1 MMFRSKAQDGKR
13 IAPCKRTTLRRRSLL
28 EKGLISCLV
37 LIAVCSML
45 FVSTTLSWFS
55 DQVTAGGT
63 VIQTGEFPAASKS
76 IQMGNRTHAARRAR
90 AIASDGVAPNAIQMM
105 RVDKND
111 SDLWEPG
118 AVFVSDPIWM
128 ENDGDIDIEFCLE
141 LLTARDTL
149 AANLTTNQTGLELLN
164 AIQFKIMDMND
175 FEKKVYAAAEK
186 AEEGLRND
194 EEVYPIDIANELK
207 TDFQNGQRDL
217 RTADSDKSVGT
228 TSSGSPI
235 IKLAVGD
242 RSSEFVI
249 VGLMNSYADVQ
260 YSGKTLETPFTL
272 VIKSQQ
278 AGFTWASTAPAFCTD
293 ASHEETKGQAN
304 AFADTEQGYWRY
316 ENGFHVYHCA
326 ACQQTLLEEDA
337 ANTKADHAHIAE
349 QAFNNGSS
357 ASVWTAANGS
367 AVDYYC
373 RVCNE
378 RIATASG
385 NTLFIYDT
393 NTVIKK

>member
-13 IAPCKRTTLRRRSLL
+13 MAPRKRTTLRRRSLL

-45 FVSTTLSWFS
+45 FISTTLSWFS

-63 VIQTGEFPAASKS
+63 VIQTGQYSVNVQSSQNQTMSLGAAD
-76 IQMGNRTHAARRAR
+76 GNT
-90 AIASDGVAPNAIQMM
+90 ITPNAIQLNRM
-105 RVDKND
+105 DKD
-111 SDLWEPG
+111 SLFWEPG

-149 AANLTTNQTGLELLN
+149 AANLTTDQTGLELLN

-175 FEKKVYAAAEK
+175 FAEKLDAAAEK
-186 AEEGLRND
+186 AEEGLQND
-194 EEVYPIDIANELK
+194 EEVYSIDIANELK
-207 TDFQNGQRDL
+207 TDFQSGQRDL
-217 RTADSDKSVGT
+217 RTADRDKSVGT

-235 IKLAVGD
+235 IKLAVGE
-242 RSSEFVI
+242 SSSKFVI
-249 VGLMNSYADVQ
+249 VGLMDSYANVQ
-260 YSGKTLETPFTL
+260 YSGKTLKTPFTL

-293 ASHEETKGQAN
+293 ASHEQAKSQAN

-337 ANTKADHAHIAE
+337 TNAKKDHAHIAE
-349 QAFNNGSS
+349 QAFKNGSS

-378 RIATASG
+378 RIATANG

-393 NTVIKK
+393 NTVIQK

>member
-1 MMFRSKAQDGKR
+1 M
-13 IAPCKRTTLRRRSLL
+13 APRKRTTLRRRSLL

-63 VIQTGEFPAASKS
+63 MIQTGEYIVKALQRSQSQTMSLGAAD
-76 IQMGNRTHAARRAR
+76 GNT
-90 AIASDGVAPNAIQMM
+90 ITPNAIQLN
-105 RVDKND
+105 RVDKD
-111 SDLWEPG
+111 SPFWEPG

-149 AANLTTNQTGLELLN
+149 AANLTTDQTGLELLN

-175 FEKKVYAAAEK
+175 FAEKLDAAAEK
-186 AEEGLRND
+186 AEEGLQND
-194 EEVYPIDIANELK
+194 EEVYSIDIANELK
-207 TDFQNGQRDL
+207 TDFQSGQRDL
-217 RTADSDKSVGT
+217 RIADSDKSVGT

-235 IKLAVGD
+235 IKLAVGE
-242 RSSEFVI
+242 SSNEFVI

-278 AGFTWASTAPAFCTD
+278 AGFTWASTASAFCTD
-293 ASHEETKGQAN
+293 ASHEQARGQVS

-326 ACQQTLLEEDA
+326 ACQQTLLEE
-337 ANTKADHAHIAE
+337 NTTNAKADHAHIAE
-349 QAFNNGSS
+349 QAFKNGSS

-385 NTLFIYDT
+385 DTLLIYGT
-393 NTVIKK
+393 GEVVTK

>member
-13 IAPCKRTTLRRRSLL
+13 MAPRKRTTLRRRSLL

-63 VIQTGEFPAASKS
+63 VIQTGQYSVNVQSSQNQAMSLGAAD
-76 IQMGNRTHAARRAR
+76 GNT
-90 AIASDGVAPNAIQMM
+90 ITPNAIQLNRM
-105 RVDKND
+105 DKE
-111 SDLWEPG
+111 SLFWEPG

-149 AANLTTNQTGLELLN
+149 AANLTTDQTGLELLN

-175 FEKKVYAAAEK
+175 FAEKLDAAAEK
-186 AEEGLRND
+186 AEEGLRNN
-194 EEVYPIDIANELK
+194 EEVYSIDIANELK
-207 TDFQNGQRDL
+207 TDFQSGQRDL

-249 VGLMNSYADVQ
+249 VGLMDSYANVQ

-278 AGFTWASTAPAFCTD
+278 AGFTWASTASAFCTD
-293 ASHEETKGQAN
+293 ASHEQAKSQAN

-326 ACQQTLLEEDA
+326 ACQQTLLDENA

-349 QAFNNGSS
+349 QAFKNGSS
-357 ASVWTAANGS
+357 ASVWTAVNGS

-378 RIATASG
+378 RIATANG

>member
-13 IAPCKRTTLRRRSLL
+13 MAPRKRTTLRRRSLL

-63 VIQTGEFPAASKS
+63 VIQTGQYSVNVQSSQNQAMSLGAAD
-76 IQMGNRTHAARRAR
+76 GNT
-90 AIASDGVAPNAIQMM
+90 ITPNAIQLNRM
-105 RVDKND
+105 DKE
-111 SDLWEPG
+111 SLFWEPG

-149 AANLTTNQTGLELLN
+149 AANLTTDQTGLELLN

-175 FEKKVYAAAEK
+175 FAEKLDAAADK
-186 AEEGLRND
+186 AEEGLRNN
-194 EEVYPIDIANELK
+194 EEVYSIDIANELK
-207 TDFQNGQRDL
+207 TDFQSGQRDL

-235 IKLAVGD
+235 IKLAVGES
-242 RSSEFVI
+242 SSEFVI
-249 VGLMNSYADVQ
+249 VGLMDSYANVQ

-293 ASHEETKGQAN
+293 ASHEQAKGQAN

-326 ACQQTLLEEDA
+326 ACQQTLLDENA
-337 ANTKADHAHIAE
+337 ANTKEDHAYIAK

-378 RIATASG
+378 RIATANG

>member
-13 IAPCKRTTLRRRSLL
+13 MAPRKHTTLRRRSLL

-63 VIQTGEFPAASKS
+63 VIQTGEYKVEMVVDDEPIAAGEGGAVV
-76 IQMGNRTHAARRAR
+76 Q
-90 AIASDGVAPNAIQMM
+90 NAIQMT
-105 RVDKND
+105 RVDKESNV
-111 SDLWEPG
+111 WEPG

-194 EEVYPIDIANELK
+194 EEVYSIDIANELK
-207 TDFQNGQRDL
+207 TDFQSGQRDL
-217 RTADSDKSVGT
+217 RTADSAKSVGT

-249 VGLMNSYADVQ
+249 VGLMNSYANVQ

-293 ASHEETKGQAN
+293 ASHEQAKGQAN

-337 ANTKADHAHIAE
+337 TNTKADHAHIAE
-349 QAFNNGSS
+349 QAFKNGSS

-373 RVCNE
+373 RVCNG
-378 RIATASG
+378 RIATANG

>member
-13 IAPCKRTTLRRRSLL
+13 MAPRKHTTLRRRSLL

-63 VIQTGEFPAASKS
+63 VIKTGQYLLNVRQGSQSQTMSLGAAD
-76 IQMGNRTHAARRAR
+76 GNT
-90 AIASDGVAPNAIQMM
+90 ITPNAIQMM

-141 LLTARDTL
+141 LLTAKDTL

-194 EEVYPIDIANELK
+194 EEVYSIDIANELK
-207 TDFQNGQRDL
+207 TDFQSGQRDL
-217 RTADSDKSVGT
+217 RTADSAKSVGT

-249 VGLMNSYADVQ
+249 VGLMNSYANVQ

-293 ASHEETKGQAN
+293 ASHEQAKGQAN

-337 ANTKADHAHIAE
+337 TNTKADHAHIAE

-378 RIATASG
+378 RIATANG

>member
-13 IAPCKRTTLRRRSLL
+13 MAPRKRTTLRRRSLL

-63 VIQTGEFPAASKS
+63 VIQTGQYRVNVQSSQNQTMSLGAAD
-76 IQMGNRTHAARRAR
+76 GNT
-90 AIASDGVAPNAIQMM
+90 ITPNAIQLNRM
-105 RVDKND
+105 DKE
-111 SDLWEPG
+111 SLFWEPG

-149 AANLTTNQTGLELLN
+149 AANLTTDQTGLELLN
-164 AIQFKIMDMND
+164 AIQFKIMDMDD
-175 FEKKVYAAAEK
+175 FVEKLDAAAEK
-186 AEEGLRND
+186 ADELQND
-194 EEVYPIDIANELK
+194 EGVYSIDIANELK
-207 TDFQNGQRDL
+207 TDFQSGQRDL
-217 RTADSDKSVGT
+217 RTADRDKSVGT

-249 VGLMNSYADVQ
+249 VGLMDSYANVQ

-293 ASHEETKGQAN
+293 TSHEQARGQVS

-326 ACQQTLLEEDA
+326 ACQQTLLDEDA
-337 ANTKADHAHIAE
+337 ANAKKDHAHIAE
-349 QAFNNGSS
+349 QAFKNGSS

-378 RIATASG
+378 RIATANG

>member
-13 IAPCKRTTLRRRSLL
+13 MAPRKRTTLRRRSLL

-63 VIQTGEFPAASKS
+63 VIQTGQYRVNVQSSQNQTMSLGAAD
-76 IQMGNRTHAARRAR
+76 GNT
-90 AIASDGVAPNAIQMM
+90 ITPNAIQLNRM
-105 RVDKND
+105 DKE
-111 SDLWEPG
+111 SPFWEPG

-149 AANLTTNQTGLELLN
+149 AANLTTDQTGLELLN

-175 FEKKVYAAAEK
+175 FAEKLDAAAEK
-186 AEEGLRND
+186 VGEGLQND
-194 EEVYPIDIANELK
+194 EEVYSIDIANELK
-207 TDFQNGQRDL
+207 TDFQKGQRDL

-235 IKLAVGD
+235 IKLAVGES
-242 RSSEFVI
+242 SSEFVI
-249 VGLMNSYADVQ
+249 VGLMDSYANVQ

-278 AGFTWASTAPAFCTD
+278 AGFTWASTASAFCTD
-293 ASHEETKGQAN
+293 ASHEQAKSQAN

-337 ANTKADHAHIAE
+337 TNAKKDHAHIAE
-349 QAFNNGSS
+349 QAFKNGSS

-378 RIATASG
+378 RIATANG

>member
-13 IAPCKRTTLRRRSLL
+13 MAPRKRTTLRRRSLL

-63 VIQTGEFPAASKS
+63 VIQTGKYKPNVHQGSQSQTMSLGAADGNTITPDA
-76 IQMGNRTHAARRAR
+76 IQLNRT
-90 AIASDGVAPNAIQMM
+90 
-105 RVDKND
+105 DKY
-111 SDLWEPG
+111 SPFWEPG

-149 AANLTTNQTGLELLN
+149 AANLTTDQTGLELLN

-175 FEKKVYAAAEK
+175 FAEKLDAAAEK
-186 AEEGLRND
+186 AEEGLQND
-194 EEVYPIDIANELK
+194 EEVYSIDIANELK
-207 TDFQNGQRDL
+207 TDFQSGQRDL
-217 RTADSDKSVGT
+217 RTADRDKSVGT

-235 IKLAVGD
+235 IKLAVGE
-242 RSSEFVI
+242 SSNEFVI

-278 AGFTWASTAPAFCTD
+278 AGFTWASTASAFCTD
-293 ASHEETKGQAN
+293 ASHEQAKSQAN

-326 ACQQTLLEEDA
+326 ACQQTLLDEDA
-337 ANTKADHAHIAE
+337 TNAKKDHAYIAE
-349 QAFNNGSS
+349 QAFKNGSS

-378 RIATASG
+378 RIATANG

>member
-63 VIQTGEFPAASKS
+63 VIQTGQYSVNVQSSQNQAMSLGAAD
-76 IQMGNRTHAARRAR
+76 GNT
-90 AIASDGVAPNAIQMM
+90 ITPNAIQLN
-105 RVDKND
+105 RVDKN
-111 SDLWEPG
+111 SPFWEPG

-149 AANLTTNQTGLELLN
+149 AANLTTDQTGLELLN

-175 FEKKVYAAAEK
+175 FAEKLDAAAEK
-186 AEEGLRND
+186 AEEGLRNN
-194 EEVYPIDIANELK
+194 EEVYSIDIANELK
-207 TDFQNGQRDL
+207 TDFQSGQRDL

-242 RSSEFVI
+242 NSSEFVI

-278 AGFTWASTAPAFCTD
+278 AGFTWASTASAFCTD
-293 ASHEETKGQAN
+293 ASHEQAKSQAN

-337 ANTKADHAHIAE
+337 TNAKKDHAHIAE
-349 QAFNNGSS
+349 QAFKNGSS

-378 RIATASG
+378 RIATANG

-393 NTVIKK
+393 NTVIQK

>member
-13 IAPCKRTTLRRRSLL
+13 MAPRKRTTLRRRSLL

-63 VIQTGEFPAASKS
+63 VIKTGQYLLNVRQGSQSQPMSLGAAD
-76 IQMGNRTHAARRAR
+76 GNT
-90 AIASDGVAPNAIQMM
+90 ITPNAIQMM

-194 EEVYPIDIANELK
+194 EEVYSIDIANELK

-326 ACQQTLLEEDA
+326 ACQQTLLDENA
-337 ANTKADHAHIAE
+337 ANTKEDHAYIAK

-378 RIATASG
+378 RIATANG

>member
-13 IAPCKRTTLRRRSLL
+13 MAPRKRTTLRRRSLL

-63 VIQTGEFPAASKS
+63 VIQTGEYIVKTFQRSQSQTTSLGAAD
-76 IQMGNRTHAARRAR
+76 GNT
-90 AIASDGVAPNAIQMM
+90 ITPNAIQLNRM
-105 RVDKND
+105 DKE
-111 SDLWEPG
+111 SLFWEPG

-149 AANLTTNQTGLELLN
+149 AANLTTDQTGLELLN

-175 FEKKVYAAAEK
+175 FAEKLDAAADK
-186 AEEGLRND
+186 AEEGLRNN
-194 EEVYPIDIANELK
+194 EEVYSIDIANELK
-207 TDFQNGQRDL
+207 TDFQSGQRDL

-235 IKLAVGD
+235 IKLAVGES
-242 RSSEFVI
+242 SSEFVI
-249 VGLMNSYADVQ
+249 VGLMDSYANVQ

-293 ASHEETKGQAN
+293 ASHEQAKGQAN

-337 ANTKADHAHIAE
+337 TNTKADHAHIAE
-349 QAFNNGSS
+349 QAFKNGSS

-393 NTVIKK
+393 NEVVKK

>member
-13 IAPCKRTTLRRRSLL
+13 MAPRKHTTLRRRSLL

-63 VIQTGEFPAASKS
+63 VIKTGQYLLNVRQGSQSSQTMSLGAAD
-76 IQMGNRTHAARRAR
+76 GNT
-90 AIASDGVAPNAIQMM
+90 ITPNAIQMM

-194 EEVYPIDIANELK
+194 EEVYSIDIANELK
-207 TDFQNGQRDL
+207 TDFKNGQRDL
-217 RTADSDKSVGT
+217 RTADSAKSVGT

-235 IKLAVGD
+235 IKLAVGES
-242 RSSEFVI
+242 SSEFVI
-249 VGLMNSYADVQ
+249 VGLMDSYANVQ

-293 ASHEETKGQAN
+293 ASHEQAKGQAN

-385 NTLFIYDT
+385 DTLFIYDT

>member
-13 IAPCKRTTLRRRSLL
+13 MAPRKHTTLRRRSLL

-63 VIQTGEFPAASKS
+63 VIKTGQYLLNVRQGSQSQTMSLGAAD
-76 IQMGNRTHAARRAR
+76 GNT
-90 AIASDGVAPNAIQMM
+90 ITPNAIQMM

-186 AEEGLRND
+186 AEEGLRNN
-194 EEVYPIDIANELK
+194 EEVYSIDIANELK
-207 TDFQNGQRDL
+207 TDFQSGQRDL
-217 RTADSDKSVGT
+217 RTADSAKSVGT

-235 IKLAVGD
+235 IKLAVGE
-242 RSSEFVI
+242 SSHEFVI
-249 VGLMNSYADVQ
+249 VGLMDSYANVQ
-260 YSGKTLETPFTL
+260 YSGKKLETPFTL

-293 ASHEETKGQAN
+293 ASHEQAKGQAN

-337 ANTKADHAHIAE
+337 ANTKKDHAHIAE

-373 RVCNE
+373 RVCNG
-378 RIATASG
+378 RIATANG

>member
-13 IAPCKRTTLRRRSLL
+13 MAPRKHTTLRRRSLL

-63 VIQTGEFPAASKS
+63 VIQTGEYKVNARQGSKS
-76 IQMGNRTHAARRAR
+76 QTMSLGAADGNT
-90 AIASDGVAPNAIQMM
+90 ITPDAIQLNRM
-105 RVDKND
+105 DKD
-111 SDLWEPG
+111 SPFWEPG

-149 AANLTTNQTGLELLN
+149 AANLTTDQTGLELLN

-175 FEKKVYAAAEK
+175 FAEKLDAAAEK

-326 ACQQTLLEEDA
+326 ACQQTLLDENA
-337 ANTKADHAHIAE
+337 ANTKEDHAYIAK

-378 RIATASG
+378 RIATANG

>member
-13 IAPCKRTTLRRRSLL
+13 MAPCKRTTLRRRSLL

-63 VIQTGEFPAASKS
+63 VIQTGEYEVTARQGSQSQPMSLGAAD
-76 IQMGNRTHAARRAR
+76 GNT
-90 AIASDGVAPNAIQMM
+90 ITPNAIQMM

-149 AANLTTNQTGLELLN
+149 AANLTTDQTGLELLN

-175 FEKKVYAAAEK
+175 FAEKLDAAADK
-186 AEEGLRND
+186 AEEGLRNN
-194 EEVYPIDIANELK
+194 EEVYSIDIANELK
-207 TDFQNGQRDL
+207 TDFKNGQRDL
-217 RTADSDKSVGT
+217 RTADSAKSVGT

-235 IKLAVGD
+235 IKLAVGES
-242 RSSEFVI
+242 SSEFVI
-249 VGLMNSYADVQ
+249 VGLMDSYANVQ

-293 ASHEETKGQAN
+293 ASHEQAKGQAN

-326 ACQQTLLEEDA
+326 ACQQTLLDENA
-337 ANTKADHAHIAE
+337 ANTKEDHAYIAK

-378 RIATASG
+378 RIATANG

>member
-13 IAPCKRTTLRRRSLL
+13 MAPRKRTTLRRRSLL

-63 VIQTGEFPAASKS
+63 VIQTGQYRVNVQSSQNQTMSLGAAD
-76 IQMGNRTHAARRAR
+76 GNT
-90 AIASDGVAPNAIQMM
+90 ITPNAIQLNRM
-105 RVDKND
+105 DKE
-111 SDLWEPG
+111 SLFWEPG

-149 AANLTTNQTGLELLN
+149 AANLTTDQTGLELLN

-175 FEKKVYAAAEK
+175 FAEKLDAAAEK
-186 AEEGLRND
+186 AEEGLRNN
-194 EEVYPIDIANELK
+194 EEVYSIDIANELK
-207 TDFQNGQRDL
+207 TDFQSGQRDL

-235 IKLAVGD
+235 IKLAVGES
-242 RSSEFVI
+242 SSEFVI
-249 VGLMNSYADVQ
+249 VGLMDSYANVQ

-278 AGFTWASTAPAFCTD
+278 AGFTWASTASAFCTD
-293 ASHEETKGQAN
+293 ASHEQAKSQAN

-316 ENGFHVYHCA
+316 ENGFHVYHCT

-337 ANTKADHAHIAE
+337 ANAKKDHAHIAE
-349 QAFNNGSS
+349 QAFKNGSS

-378 RIATASG
+378 RIATANG

>member
-13 IAPCKRTTLRRRSLL
+13 MAPRKHTTLRRRSLL

-63 VIQTGEFPAASKS
+63 VIQTGEYIVKTFQRSQSQTTSLGAAD
-76 IQMGNRTHAARRAR
+76 GNT
-90 AIASDGVAPNAIQMM
+90 ITPNAIQLN
-105 RVDKND
+105 RVDKN
-111 SDLWEPG
+111 SPFWEPG

-149 AANLTTNQTGLELLN
+149 AANLTTDQTGLELLN

-175 FEKKVYAAAEK
+175 FAEKLDAAAEK
-186 AEEGLRND
+186 VGEGLQND
-194 EEVYPIDIANELK
+194 EEVYSIDIANELK
-207 TDFQNGQRDL
+207 TDFQKGQRDL
-217 RTADSDKSVGT
+217 RTADNDKSVGT

-235 IKLAVGD
+235 IKLAVGE
-242 RSSEFVI
+242 SSNEFVI

-260 YSGKTLETPFTL
+260 YSGKKLETPFTL

-293 ASHEETKGQAN
+293 ASHEQAKGQAN

-337 ANTKADHAHIAE
+337 TNAKKDHAHIAE
-349 QAFNNGSS
+349 QAFKNGSS

-378 RIATASG
+378 RIATANG

-393 NTVIKK
+393 NTVIQK

>member
-13 IAPCKRTTLRRRSLL
+13 MAPRKRTTLRRRSLL

-63 VIQTGEFPAASKS
+63 VIQTGEYIVKTFQRSQSQTTSLGAAD
-76 IQMGNRTHAARRAR
+76 GNT
-90 AIASDGVAPNAIQMM
+90 ITPNAIQLN
-105 RVDKND
+105 RVDKN
-111 SDLWEPG
+111 SPFWEPG

-149 AANLTTNQTGLELLN
+149 AANLTTDQTGLELLN

-175 FEKKVYAAAEK
+175 FAEKLDAAAEK
-186 AEEGLRND
+186 VGEGLQND
-194 EEVYPIDIANELK
+194 EEVYSIDIANELK
-207 TDFQNGQRDL
+207 TDFQKGQRDL
-217 RTADSDKSVGT
+217 RTADNDKSVGT

-235 IKLAVGD
+235 IKLAVD
-242 RSSEFVI
+242 DNSSEFVI
-249 VGLMNSYADVQ
+249 VGLMDSYADVQ

-278 AGFTWASTAPAFCTD
+278 AGFTWASTASAFCTD
-293 ASHEETKGQAN
+293 ASHEEARRQVS

-316 ENGFHVYHCA
+316 ENSFHVYHCA
-326 ACQQTLLEEDA
+326 ACQQTLLDEDA
-337 ANTKADHAHIAE
+337 ANAKKDHAYIAE
-349 QAFNNGSS
+349 QAFKNGSS

-385 NTLFIYDT
+385 DTLLIYGT
-393 NTVIKK
+393 GKVVKK

>member
-13 IAPCKRTTLRRRSLL
+13 MAPRKHTTLRRRSLL

-63 VIQTGEFPAASKS
+63 VIQTGEYKVNARQGSKS
-76 IQMGNRTHAARRAR
+76 QTMSLGAADGNT
-90 AIASDGVAPNAIQMM
+90 ITPDAIQLNRM
-105 RVDKND
+105 DKD
-111 SDLWEPG
+111 SPFWEPG

-149 AANLTTNQTGLELLN
+149 AANLTTDQTGLELLN

-175 FEKKVYAAAEK
+175 FAEKLDAAAEK

-373 RVCNE
+373 RVCNG
-378 RIATASG
+378 RIATANG

>member
-13 IAPCKRTTLRRRSLL
+13 MAPRKHTTLRRRSLL

-55 DQVTAGGT
+55 DQVTAGGS
-63 VIQTGEFPAASKS
+63 VIQTGQYSVNVQSSQNQAMSLGAAD
-76 IQMGNRTHAARRAR
+76 GNT
-90 AIASDGVAPNAIQMM
+90 ITPNAIQLNRM
-105 RVDKND
+105 DKE
-111 SDLWEPG
+111 SLFWEPG

-149 AANLTTNQTGLELLN
+149 AANLTTDQTGLELLN
-164 AIQFKIMDMND
+164 AIQFKIMDMDD
-175 FEKKVYAAAEK
+175 FAEKLDAAAADK
-186 AEEGLRND
+186 AEEGLRNN
-194 EEVYPIDIANELK
+194 EEVYSIDIANELK
-207 TDFQNGQRDL
+207 TDFQSGQRDL

-235 IKLAVGD
+235 IKLAVGES
-242 RSSEFVI
+242 SSEFVI
-249 VGLMNSYADVQ
+249 VGLMDSYANVQ

-278 AGFTWASTAPAFCTD
+278 AGFTWASTASAFCTD
-293 ASHEETKGQAN
+293 ASHEQAKSQAN

-337 ANTKADHAHIAE
+337 TNTKADHAHIAE
-349 QAFNNGSS
+349 QAFKNGSS

>member
-13 IAPCKRTTLRRRSLL
+13 MAPRKHTTLRRRSLL

-63 VIQTGEFPAASKS
+63 VIQTGRYIPNVRQGSQSQTMSLGAAD
-76 IQMGNRTHAARRAR
+76 GNT
-90 AIASDGVAPNAIQMM
+90 ITPDDIQMM

-111 SDLWEPG
+111 SELWEPG

-149 AANLTTNQTGLELLN
+149 AANLTTDQTGLELLN

-175 FEKKVYAAAEK
+175 FAEKLDAAAEK

-249 VGLMNSYADVQ
+249 VGLMDSYANVQ

-326 ACQQTLLEEDA
+326 ACQQTLLDENA
-337 ANTKADHAHIAE
+337 ANTKEDHAYIAK

-378 RIATASG
+378 RIATANG

>member
-13 IAPCKRTTLRRRSLL
+13 MAPRKHTTLRRRSLL

-63 VIQTGEFPAASKS
+63 VIKTGQYLLNVRQGSQSQTMSLGAAD
-76 IQMGNRTHAARRAR
+76 GNT
-90 AIASDGVAPNAIQMM
+90 ITPNAIQMM

-194 EEVYPIDIANELK
+194 EEVYSIDIANELK
-207 TDFQNGQRDL
+207 TDFKSGQRDL
-217 RTADSDKSVGT
+217 RTADSAKSVGT

-235 IKLAVGD
+235 IKLAVGES
-242 RSSEFVI
+242 SSEFVI
-249 VGLMNSYADVQ
+249 VGLMDSYANVQ

-278 AGFTWASTAPAFCTD
+278 AGFTWASTASAFCTD
-293 ASHEETKGQAN
+293 ASHEQAKSQAN

-326 ACQQTLLEEDA
+326 ACQQTLLEEDVT
-337 ANTKADHAHIAE
+337 NTKADHAHIAE
-349 QAFNNGSS
+349 QAFKNGSS

-385 NTLFIYDT
+385 DTLLIYGT
-393 NTVIKK
+393 GKVVTK

>member
-13 IAPCKRTTLRRRSLL
+13 MAPRKHTTLRRRSLL

-63 VIQTGEFPAASKS
+63 VIQTGEYKVNARQGSKS
-76 IQMGNRTHAARRAR
+76 QTMSLGAADGNT
-90 AIASDGVAPNAIQMM
+90 ITPNAIQLNRM
-105 RVDKND
+105 DKE
-111 SDLWEPG
+111 SLFWEPG

-149 AANLTTNQTGLELLN
+149 AANLTTDQTGLELLN

-175 FEKKVYAAAEK
+175 FAEKLDAAADK
-186 AEEGLRND
+186 AEEGLRNN
-194 EEVYPIDIANELK
+194 EEVYSIDIANELK

-235 IKLAVGD
+235 IKLAVGES
-242 RSSEFVI
+242 SSEFVI
-249 VGLMNSYADVQ
+249 VGLMDSYANVQ

-293 ASHEETKGQAN
+293 ASHEQAKGQAN

-378 RIATASG
+378 RIATANG

>member
-13 IAPCKRTTLRRRSLL
+13 MAPRKRTTLRRRSLL

-63 VIQTGEFPAASKS
+63 VIQTGQYSVNVQSSQNQAMSLGAAD
-76 IQMGNRTHAARRAR
+76 GNT
-90 AIASDGVAPNAIQMM
+90 ITPNAIQLNRM
-105 RVDKND
+105 DKE
-111 SDLWEPG
+111 SLFWEPG

-149 AANLTTNQTGLELLN
+149 AANLTTDQTGLELLN

-194 EEVYPIDIANELK
+194 EEVYSIDIANELK
-207 TDFQNGQRDL
+207 TDFKSGQRDL

-235 IKLAVGD
+235 IKLAVGES
-242 RSSEFVI
+242 SSEFVI
-249 VGLMNSYADVQ
+249 VGLMDSYANVQ

-293 ASHEETKGQAN
+293 ASHEQAKGQAN

-326 ACQQTLLEEDA
+326 ACQQTLLDENA
-337 ANTKADHAHIAE
+337 ANTKEDHAYIAK

-378 RIATASG
+378 RIATANG

>member
-13 IAPCKRTTLRRRSLL
+13 MAPRKHTTLRRRSLL

-63 VIQTGEFPAASKS
+63 VIQTGQYSVNVQSSQNQAMSLGAAD
-76 IQMGNRTHAARRAR
+76 GNT
-90 AIASDGVAPNAIQMM
+90 ITPNAIQLNRM
-105 RVDKND
+105 DKN
-111 SDLWEPG
+111 SPFWEPG

-149 AANLTTNQTGLELLN
+149 AANLTTDQTGLELLN

-175 FEKKVYAAAEK
+175 FAEKLDAAAEK
-186 AEEGLRND
+186 AEEGLRNN
-194 EEVYPIDIANELK
+194 EEVYSIDIANELK
-207 TDFQNGQRDL
+207 TDFQSGQRDL
-217 RTADSDKSVGT
+217 RTADRAKSVGT

-235 IKLAVGD
+235 IKLAVGES
-242 RSSEFVI
+242 SSEFVI
-249 VGLMNSYADVQ
+249 VGLMDSYANVQ
-260 YSGKTLETPFTL
+260 YSGKKLETPFTL
-272 VIKSQQ
+272 IIKSQQ
-278 AGFTWASTAPAFCTD
+278 AGFTWASTASAFCTD
-293 ASHEETKGQAN
+293 ASHEQAKSQAN

-316 ENGFHVYHCA
+316 ENGFHVYHCT

-337 ANTKADHAHIAE
+337 TNAKKDHAHIAE
-349 QAFNNGSS
+349 QAFKNGSS

-378 RIATASG
+378 RIATANG

>member
-13 IAPCKRTTLRRRSLL
+13 MAPRKRTTLRRRSLL

-63 VIQTGEFPAASKS
+63 VIQTGEYKVNARQSSQNQAMSLGAAD
-76 IQMGNRTHAARRAR
+76 GNT
-90 AIASDGVAPNAIQMM
+90 ITPNAIQLNRM
-105 RVDKND
+105 DKE
-111 SDLWEPG
+111 SLFWEPG

-149 AANLTTNQTGLELLN
+149 AANLTTDQTGLELLN

-175 FEKKVYAAAEK
+175 FAEKLDAAADK
-186 AEEGLRND
+186 AEEGLRNN
-194 EEVYPIDIANELK
+194 EEVYSIDIANELK
-207 TDFQNGQRDL
+207 TDFQSGQRDL

-326 ACQQTLLEEDA
+326 ACQQTLLDENA
-337 ANTKADHAHIAE
+337 ANTKEDHAYIAK

-378 RIATASG
+378 RIATANG

>member
-13 IAPCKRTTLRRRSLL
+13 MAPRKHTTLRRRSLL

-63 VIQTGEFPAASKS
+63 VIQTGEYKVNARQGSKS
-76 IQMGNRTHAARRAR
+76 QTMSLGAADGNT
-90 AIASDGVAPNAIQMM
+90 ITPDAIQLNRM
-105 RVDKND
+105 DKD
-111 SDLWEPG
+111 SPFWEPG

-175 FEKKVYAAAEK
+175 FAEKLDAAAEK

-194 EEVYPIDIANELK
+194 EEVYSIDIANELK

-217 RTADSDKSVGT
+217 RTADSAKSVGT

-326 ACQQTLLEEDA
+326 ACQQTLLDENA
-337 ANTKADHAHIAE
+337 ANTKEDHAYIAK

-373 RVCNE
+373 RVCNG
-378 RIATASG
+378 RIATANG

>member
-13 IAPCKRTTLRRRSLL
+13 MAPRKRTTLRRRSLL

-63 VIQTGEFPAASKS
+63 MIQTGEYIVKTFQRSQSQTTSLGATD
-76 IQMGNRTHAARRAR
+76 GNT
-90 AIASDGVAPNAIQMM
+90 ITPNAIQLN
-105 RVDKND
+105 RVDKD
-111 SDLWEPG
+111 SLFWEPG

-149 AANLTTNQTGLELLN
+149 AANLTTDQTGLELLN

-175 FEKKVYAAAEK
+175 FAEKLDAAAEK
-186 AEEGLRND
+186 VGEGLLNN
-194 EEVYPIDIANELK
+194 EEVYSIDIANELK
-207 TDFQNGQRDL
+207 TDFQSGQRDL
-217 RTADSDKSVGT
+217 RTADRTKSVGT

-235 IKLAVGD
+235 IKLAVGE
-242 RSSEFVI
+242 SSNEFVI
-249 VGLMNSYADVQ
+249 VGLMDSYANVQ

-278 AGFTWASTAPAFCTD
+278 AGFTWASTASAFCTD
-293 ASHEETKGQAN
+293 ASHEEARRQVS

-316 ENGFHVYHCA
+316 ENDFHVYHCA
-326 ACQQTLLEEDA
+326 ACQQTLLDEDA
-337 ANTKADHAHIAE
+337 ANAKKDHAHIAE
-349 QAFNNGSS
+349 QAFKNGSS

-378 RIATASG
+378 RIATANG

>member
-13 IAPCKRTTLRRRSLL
+13 MAPRKHTTLRRRSLL

-63 VIQTGEFPAASKS
+63 VIKTGQYLLNVRQGSQSQPMSLGAAD
-76 IQMGNRTHAARRAR
+76 GNT
-90 AIASDGVAPNAIQMM
+90 ITPNAIQMM

-194 EEVYPIDIANELK
+194 EEVYSIDIANELK

-249 VGLMNSYADVQ
+249 VGLMNSYANVQ
-260 YSGKTLETPFTL
+260 YSGKKLETPFTL

-293 ASHEETKGQAN
+293 ASHEQAKGQAN

-378 RIATASG
+378 RIATANG

-393 NTVIKK
+393 NTVIQK

>member
-13 IAPCKRTTLRRRSLL
+13 MAPRKHTTLRRRSLL

-63 VIQTGEFPAASKS
+63 VIKTGQYLLNVRQGSQSSQTMSLGAAD
-76 IQMGNRTHAARRAR
+76 GNT
-90 AIASDGVAPNAIQMM
+90 ITPNAIQMM

-194 EEVYPIDIANELK
+194 EEVYSIDIANELK
-207 TDFQNGQRDL
+207 TDFKSGQRDL
-217 RTADSDKSVGT
+217 RTADSAKSVGT

-249 VGLMNSYADVQ
+249 VGLMDSYANVQ

-293 ASHEETKGQAN
+293 ASHEQAKGQAN

-326 ACQQTLLEEDA
+326 ACQQTLLDENA
-337 ANTKADHAHIAE
+337 ANTKEDHAYIAK

-378 RIATASG
+378 RIATASNG
-385 NTLFIYDT
+385 TLLILGT
-393 NTVIKK
+393 GEVVK

>member
-13 IAPCKRTTLRRRSLL
+13 MAPCKRTTLRRRSLL

-63 VIQTGEFPAASKS
+63 VIQTGEYEVTARQGSQSQPMSLGAAD
-76 IQMGNRTHAARRAR
+76 GNT
-90 AIASDGVAPNAIQMM
+90 ITPNAIQMM

-175 FEKKVYAAAEK
+175 FAEKLDAAAEK

-194 EEVYPIDIANELK
+194 EEVYSIDIANELK
-207 TDFQNGQRDL
+207 TDFQKGQRDL
-217 RTADSDKSVGT
+217 RTADNDKSVGT

-385 NTLFIYDT
+385 DTLLIYGT
-393 NTVIKK
+393 GKVVTK

>member
-13 IAPCKRTTLRRRSLL
+13 IAPRKHTTLRRRSLL

-63 VIQTGEFPAASKS
+63 VIQTGQYRVNVQSSQNQTMSLGAAD
-76 IQMGNRTHAARRAR
+76 GNT
-90 AIASDGVAPNAIQMM
+90 ITPNAIQLNRM
-105 RVDKND
+105 DKE
-111 SDLWEPG
+111 SPFWEPG

-149 AANLTTNQTGLELLN
+149 AANLTTDQTGLELLN
-164 AIQFKIMDMND
+164 AIQFKIMDMDD
-175 FEKKVYAAAEK
+175 FAEKLDAAAEK
-186 AEEGLRND
+186 AEEGLQND
-194 EEVYPIDIANELK
+194 EEVYSIDIANELK
-207 TDFQNGQRDL
+207 TDFQSGQRDL
-217 RTADSDKSVGT
+217 RTADRDKSVGT

-235 IKLAVGD
+235 IKLAVGE
-242 RSSEFVI
+242 SSNEFVI
-249 VGLMNSYADVQ
+249 VGLMDPYANVQ

-278 AGFTWASTAPAFCTD
+278 AGFTWASTASAFCTD
-293 ASHEETKGQAN
+293 ASHEQAKSQAN

-337 ANTKADHAHIAE
+337 TNAKKDHAYIAE
-349 QAFNNGSS
+349 QAFKNGSS

-378 RIATASG
+378 RIATANG

>member
-13 IAPCKRTTLRRRSLL
+13 MAPRKHTTLRRRSLL

-63 VIQTGEFPAASKS
+63 VIQTGEYIVKTFQRSQSQTTSLGAAD
-76 IQMGNRTHAARRAR
+76 GNT
-90 AIASDGVAPNAIQMM
+90 ITPNAIQLN
-105 RVDKND
+105 RVDKN
-111 SDLWEPG
+111 SPFWEPG

-149 AANLTTNQTGLELLN
+149 AANLTTDQTGLELLN

-175 FEKKVYAAAEK
+175 FAEKLDAAAEK
-186 AEEGLRND
+186 VGEGLQND
-194 EEVYPIDIANELK
+194 EEVYSIDIANELK
-207 TDFQNGQRDL
+207 TDFQKGQRDL
-217 RTADSDKSVGT
+217 RTADNDKSVGT

-235 IKLAVGD
+235 IKLAVGE
-242 RSSEFVI
+242 SSNEFVI

-260 YSGKTLETPFTL
+260 YSGKKLETPFTL

-293 ASHEETKGQAN
+293 ASHEQAKSQAN

-337 ANTKADHAHIAE
+337 TNAKKDHAHIAE
-349 QAFNNGSS
+349 QAFKNGSS

>member
-13 IAPCKRTTLRRRSLL
+13 MAPRKHTTLRRRSLL

-63 VIQTGEFPAASKS
+63 VIQTGEYIVKALQGSKS
-76 IQMGNRTHAARRAR
+76 QTMSLGAADGNT
-90 AIASDGVAPNAIQMM
+90 ITPDAIQLNRM
-105 RVDKND
+105 DKD
-111 SDLWEPG
+111 SPFWEPG

-149 AANLTTNQTGLELLN
+149 AANLTTDQTGLELLN
-164 AIQFKIMDMND
+164 AIQFKIMDMDD
-175 FEKKVYAAAEK
+175 FAEKLDAAAEK
-186 AEEGLRND
+186 AEEGLRNN
-194 EEVYPIDIANELK
+194 EEVYSIDIANELK
-207 TDFQNGQRDL
+207 TDFQSGQRDL

-235 IKLAVGD
+235 IKLAVGE
-242 RSSEFVI
+242 SSHEFVI
-249 VGLMNSYADVQ
+249 VGLMDSYANVQ
-260 YSGKTLETPFTL
+260 YSGKKLETPFTL

-293 ASHEETKGQAN
+293 ASHEQTKGQAN

-326 ACQQTLLEEDA
+326 ACQQTLLDENA
-337 ANTKADHAHIAE
+337 ANTKEDHAYIAK

>member
-13 IAPCKRTTLRRRSLL
+13 MAPRKHTTLRRRSLL

-63 VIQTGEFPAASKS
+63 VIQTGEYIVKALQGSKS
-76 IQMGNRTHAARRAR
+76 QTMSLGAADGNT
-90 AIASDGVAPNAIQMM
+90 ITPNAIQLNRM
-105 RVDKND
+105 DKE
-111 SDLWEPG
+111 SLFWEPG

-149 AANLTTNQTGLELLN
+149 AANLTTDQTGLELLN

-175 FEKKVYAAAEK
+175 FAEKLDAAADK
-186 AEEGLRND
+186 AEEGLRNN
-194 EEVYPIDIANELK
+194 EEVYSIDIANELK
-207 TDFQNGQRDL
+207 TDFQSGQRDL

-235 IKLAVGD
+235 IKLAVGES
-242 RSSEFVI
+242 SSEFVI
-249 VGLMNSYADVQ
+249 VGLMDSYANVQ
-260 YSGKTLETPFTL
+260 YSGKKLETPFTL

-278 AGFTWASTAPAFCTD
+278 AGFTWASTVPAFCTD
-293 ASHEETKGQAN
+293 ASHEQTKGQAN

-378 RIATASG
+378 RIATANG

>member
-13 IAPCKRTTLRRRSLL
+13 MAPRKHTTLRRRSLL

-63 VIQTGEFPAASKS
+63 VIKTGQYLLNVRQGSQNQAMSLGAAD
-76 IQMGNRTHAARRAR
+76 GNT
-90 AIASDGVAPNAIQMM
+90 ITPNAIQLNRM
-105 RVDKND
+105 DKE
-111 SDLWEPG
+111 SLFWEPG

-175 FEKKVYAAAEK
+175 FAEKLDAAADK

-194 EEVYPIDIANELK
+194 EEVYSIDIANELK
-207 TDFQNGQRDL
+207 TDFKSGQRDL
-217 RTADSDKSVGT
+217 RTADSAKSVGT

-235 IKLAVGD
+235 IKLAVGES
-242 RSSEFVI
+242 SSEFVI
-249 VGLMNSYADVQ
+249 VGLMDSYANVQ

-278 AGFTWASTAPAFCTD
+278 AGFTWASTALAFCTD
-293 ASHEETKGQAN
+293 ASHEQTKGQAN

-326 ACQQTLLEEDA
+326 ACQQTLLDENA
-337 ANTKADHAHIAE
+337 ANTKEDHAYIAK

-378 RIATASG
+378 RIATANG
-385 NTLFIYDT
+385 NALFIYDT

>member
-13 IAPCKRTTLRRRSLL
+13 MAPRKRTTLRRRSLL

-63 VIQTGEFPAASKS
+63 VIQTGQYRVNVQSSQNQAMSLGAAD
-76 IQMGNRTHAARRAR
+76 GNT
-90 AIASDGVAPNAIQMM
+90 ITPNAIQLNRM
-105 RVDKND
+105 DKE
-111 SDLWEPG
+111 SLFWEPG

-149 AANLTTNQTGLELLN
+149 AANLTTDQTGLELLN
-164 AIQFKIMDMND
+164 AIQFKIMDMDD
-175 FEKKVYAAAEK
+175 FAEKLDAAAAK
-186 AEEGLRND
+186 AEEGLRNN
-194 EEVYPIDIANELK
+194 EEVYSIDIANELK
-207 TDFQNGQRDL
+207 TDFQSGQRDL
-217 RTADSDKSVGT
+217 RTADSAKSVGT

-235 IKLAVGD
+235 IKLAVGE
-242 RSSEFVI
+242 SSHEFVI
-249 VGLMNSYADVQ
+249 VGLMDSYANVQ
-260 YSGKTLETPFTL
+260 YSGKKLETPFTL

-326 ACQQTLLEEDA
+326 ACQQTLLDENA
-337 ANTKADHAHIAE
+337 ANTKEDHAYIAK

-378 RIATASG
+378 RIATANG

>member
-13 IAPCKRTTLRRRSLL
+13 MAPRKHTMLRRRSLL

-63 VIQTGEFPAASKS
+63 MIQTGEYIVKTFQRSQSQTTSLGAAD
-76 IQMGNRTHAARRAR
+76 GNT
-90 AIASDGVAPNAIQMM
+90 ITPNAIQLN
-105 RVDKND
+105 RVDKN
-111 SDLWEPG
+111 SPFWEPG

-149 AANLTTNQTGLELLN
+149 AANLTTDQTGLELLN

-175 FEKKVYAAAEK
+175 FAEKLDAAAEK
-186 AEEGLRND
+186 AEEGLQNN
-194 EEVYPIDIANELK
+194 EEVYSIDIANELK
-207 TDFQNGQRDL
+207 TDFQKGQRDL
-217 RTADSDKSVGT
+217 RAADNDKSVGT

-235 IKLAVGD
+235 IKLAVD
-242 RSSEFVI
+242 DNSSEFVI
-249 VGLMNSYADVQ
+249 VGLMDSYADVQ

-278 AGFTWASTAPAFCTD
+278 AGFTWASTASAFCTD
-293 ASHEETKGQAN
+293 ASHEEARRQVS

-316 ENGFHVYHCA
+316 ENSFHVYHCA
-326 ACQQTLLEEDA
+326 ACQQTLLDEDA
-337 ANTKADHAHIAE
+337 TNAKKDHAYIAE
-349 QAFNNGSS
+349 QAFKNGSS

-385 NTLFIYDT
+385 DTLLIYGT
-393 NTVIKK
+393 GKVVTK